1 MGFQE
6 KDLDLSYKS
15 AFGDTVIP
23 EAYESLLLDVINGE
37 KALFIRNDE
46 LEAAWDIFTPILHQ
60 IETDKIK
67 PEIYKFGSKGP
78 DRLCR
83 KE

>member
-1 MGFQE
+1 MQFQE

-15 AFGDTVIP
+15 AFVDTVIP

-46 LEAAWDIFTPILHQ
+46 LEAAWDIFTPVLHE
-60 IETDKIK
+60 IEENKIK
-67 PEIYKFGSKGP
+67 KDKKTIREGGKR
-78 DRLCR
+78 DN
-83 KE
+83 